1 MGRTNKPIL
10 TVEGRLALEAGHK
23 NGKQPVYRQRC
34 QIILLKADG
43 RTSADVARIVNQ
55 CTMSVN
61 NWVVRYAESGIEGL
75 LTKTGRGRKP
85 TLTVEADGEAVR
97 RAVESNRQQL
107 EQAKLTFEAES
118 KKEVSRATLRR
129 FLKVLAVDING

>member
-1 MGRTNKPIL
+1 MGRTNKPLL
-10 TVEGRLALEAGHK
+10 TVEGRIALQEGHK

-43 RTSADVARIVNQ
+43 RSSADVARIVGQ

-61 NWVVRYAESGIEGL
+61 NWVVRYKEFGIEGL
-75 LTKTGRGRKP
+75 LTKAGRGRKP
-85 TLTVEADGEAVR
+85 TLTVAEDGAAVR
-97 RAVESNRQQL
+97 RAVEAYRQQL
-107 EQAKLTFEAES
+107 EQAKLAFEAES

-129 FLKVLAVDING
+129 FLKVLAVDISG

>member
-10 TVEGRLALEAGHK
+10 TIDGRKALQDGQK
-23 NGKQPVYRQRC
+23 SGKQPVFRQRC

-43 RTSADVARIVNQ
+43 RSSADVARIVNQ

-61 NWVVRYAESGIEGL
+61 NWVVRYKESGIEGL

-85 TLTVEADGEAVR
+85 TLTVAEDGEAVR
-97 RAVESNRQQL
+97 RAVEANRQQL
-107 EQAKLTFEAES
+107 EQAKLAFEAES

-129 FLKVLAVDING
+129 FLKVLVVDING